1 MIAFILAQTIAITGG
16 TVYPVSGPKLEHA
29 TVLIRD
35 GRIAAV
41 GTNVTVSADATRI
54 DATGKWV
61 TPGFI
66 DGGGQMGL
74 VEISAVPGTRDG
86 SLQGDT
92 IAAAFNVAEGVN
104 PESQVIPVTRVEGIT
119 TTLATP
125 GGNLV
130 SGQAVLLDLAGA
142 TIEEMTVKSPVA
154 IVADLSENGKDQ
166 AGGTRAG
173 IAERLRGVFRDALEY
188 ERRKTDFNRAQMQPL
203 GARAADLEA
212 LLPVLHGQLPLIA
225 IANRRS
231 DIETAL
237 RLGRE
242 FKLHLILAGAQE
254 AWEIAGEIA
263 AARVSVLVEPLDNI
277 PSYDALGVRYE
288 NAALLAKAGVKIVL
302 LETDTHNSRNLKQEA
317 GNAVSYGLPW
327 DQALRAITLSPAEV
341 FGVADRYGSL
351 EAGKVANVVVWS
363 GDPFEFTTAVEHVYI
378 RGKEIPLKSRQTEL
392 LERYR
397 KLPPAY

>member
-1 MIAFILAQTIAITGG
+1 MIALILAQTIAITGG
-16 TVYPVSGPKLEHA
+16 TVYPVSGPRLEHA
-29 TVLIRD
+29 TVLIQN
-35 GRIAAV
+35 GKIAAV
-41 GTNVTVSADATRI
+41 GTSVTIPADATRI

-74 VEISAVPGTRDG
+74 VEIGAVPGTREG

-92 IAAAFNVAEGVN
+92 IAAAFNVAEGIN
-104 PESQVIPVTRVEGIT
+104 PASQVIPVTRVEGIT
-119 TTLATP
+119 TALATP
-125 GGNLV
+125 AGNLV
-130 SGQAVLLDLAGA
+130 SGQAVLVDLDGS
-142 TIEEMTVKSPVA
+142 TIEEMTVKSPVG
-154 IVADLSENGKDQ
+154 VVGDLSETGKDD

-173 IAERLRGVFRDALEY
+173 IVERLRGVFRDALEY
-188 ERRKTDFNRAQMQPL
+188 ERRKADFARAQMQPL

-212 LLPVLHGQLPLIA
+212 LLPVLHGQLPFIA

-237 RLGRE
+237 RLARE
-242 FKLHLILAGAQE
+242 FKLRLVLAGAQE
-254 AWEIAGEIA
+254 AWEIGGEIA
-263 AARVSVLVEPLDNI
+263 TAGVPVIVEPLDNI

-302 LETDTHNSRNLKQEA
+302 METDTHNSRNLKQES

-351 EAGKVANVVVWS
+351 DAGKVANVVVWS
-363 GDPFEFTTAVEHVYI
+363 GDPFEFSTAAEHVYI
-378 RGKEIPLKSRQTEL
+378 RGKEIPLRSRQTEL

-397 KLPPAY
+397 RLPPSY

>member
-1 MIAFILAQTIAITGG
+1 MIALILAQTIAITGG

-41 GTNVTVSADATRI
+41 GTNVTVPADATRI

-74 VEISAVPGTRDG
+74 VEIGAVPGTREG

-104 PESQVIPVTRVEGIT
+104 PASQLIPVTRVEGIT

-142 TIEEMTVKSPVA
+142 TVEEMTVKSPVA
-154 IVADLSENGKDQ
+154 LVADLSENGKDQ

-188 ERRKTDFNRAQMQPL
+188 QRRKTDFDRAQMQPL
-203 GARAADLEA
+203 GARGADLEA
-212 LLPVLHGQLPLIA
+212 LLPMLHGQLPLVA

-237 RLGRE
+237 RLARE
-242 FKLHLILAGAQE
+242 FKLHLVLAGAQE

-263 AARVSVLVEPLDNI
+263 AAGVPVLVEPLDNI

-327 DQALRAITLSPAEV
+327 DQALRAITLTPAEV
-341 FGVADRYGSL
+341 FGVADKYGSL
-351 EAGKVANVVVWS
+351 DVGKVANVVVWS
-363 GDPFEFTTAVEHVYI
+363 GDPFEFTTGVEHVYI

>member
-29 TVLIRD
+29 TVLIQD
-35 GRIAAV
+35 GKIAAV
-41 GTNVTVSADATRI
+41 GTNVTVPADATRI

-74 VEISAVPGTRDG
+74 VEISAVPGTREG

-104 PESQVIPVTRVEGIT
+104 PASQVIPVTRVEGIT

-154 IVADLSENGKDQ
+154 IVADLSENAKDD

-203 GARAADLEA
+203 GARAADLGA

-242 FKLHLILAGAQE
+242 FKLRLILGGAQE
-254 AWEIAGEIA
+254 AWEIAPEIA
-263 AARVSVLVEPLDNI
+263 AAGVPVIVEPLDNI
-277 PSYDALGVRYE
+277 PSYDGLGVRYE

-302 LETDTHNSRNLKQEA
+302 METDTHNSRNLKQQA
-317 GNAVSYGLPW
+317 GNAVSYGRPW
-327 DQALRAITLSPAEV
+327 DQALRAITLAPAEV

-351 EAGKVANVVVWS
+351 DAGKVANVVVWS
-363 GDPFEFTTAVEHVYI
+363 GDPFEFSTAVEHVFI
-378 RGKEIPLKSRQTEL
+378 RGKEVMLKSRQTEL
-392 LERYR
+392 LERYK
-397 KLPPAY
+397 KLPPSY

>member
-29 TVLIRD
+29 TLLIRD
-35 GRIAAV
+35 GMIAAV
-41 GTNVTVSADATRI
+41 GTNVTVPADATRI

-104 PESQVIPVTRVEGIT
+104 PASQVIPVTRVEGIT
-119 TTLATP
+119 STLATP
-125 GGNLV
+125 AGNLV

-154 IVADLSENGKDQ
+154 IVADLSENAKDD

-173 IAERLRGVFRDALEY
+173 IAERLRGVLRDALEY

-212 LLPVLHGQLPLIA
+212 LLPVLHGQLPLVA

-237 RLGRE
+237 RLARE
-242 FKLHLILAGAQE
+242 FKLHLVLAGAQE

-263 AARVSVLVEPLDNI
+263 AARVPVLVEPLDNI

-327 DQALRAITLSPAEV
+327 DQALRAITLTPAEV
-341 FGVADRYGSL
+341 FGVADRSGSL
-351 EAGKVANVVVWS
+351 EVGKVANVVVWS